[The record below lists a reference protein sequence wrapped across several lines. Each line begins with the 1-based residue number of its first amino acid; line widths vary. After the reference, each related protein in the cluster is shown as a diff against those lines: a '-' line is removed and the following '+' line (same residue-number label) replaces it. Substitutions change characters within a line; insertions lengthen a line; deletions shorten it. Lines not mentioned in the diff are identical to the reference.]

1 MSGGPKVLVVDDE
14 PAILRFLRAALV
26 AGGYDVAEAGSMSE
40 AVRAI
45 AARAPDLVVLDL
57 GLPDGDGKDVIRKVR
72 AWSGV
77 PIIVLSAR
85 ERETEK
91 IEAFDL
97 GADDYVNKPF
107 GVGEL
112 MARIRAALRHR
123 SERAGDAPALRLGD
137 LEIDHAQH
145 RVTRAGQDVKLTRKE
160 FDLLAFLGRN
170 AGKVVTHRQILA
182 AVWGAAHTEDTQY
195 LRVYVRQ
202 LRQKIEADP
211 TDPKFILTEVGIGYR
226 VAEGNGTE
234 HG

>member
-14 PAILRFLRAALV
+14 PAILRFLKPALV
-26 AGGYDVAEAGSMSE
+26 AGGYDVAEAGSVAE

-45 AARAPDLVVLDL
+45 AARAPDIVVLDL

-72 AWSGV
+72 AWSDV

-85 ERETEK
+85 EREAEK
-91 IEAFDL
+91 IDAFDL

-123 SERAGDAPALRLGD
+123 SERAGGTPALRLGD

-160 FDLLAFLGRN
+160 FDLLAFLARN
-170 AGKVVTHRQILA
+170 AGKVVTHRHILA
-182 AVWGAAHTEDTQY
+182 AVWGAAHTDDTQY

-202 LRQKIEADP
+202 LRQKIEPDP
-211 TDPKFILTEVGIGYR
+211 NDPKLILTEVGIGYR
-226 VAEGNGTE
+226 VAEVN
-234 HG
+234 

>member
-1 MSGGPKVLVVDDE
+1 MTGAPRVLVVDDE
-14 PAILRFLRAALV
+14 PAILRFLKPALV
-26 AGGYDVAEAGSMSE
+26 AGGYEVAEAGSMNE

-45 AARAPDLVVLDL
+45 ADRAPDLVVLDL

-72 AWSGV
+72 AWSDV

-85 ERETEK
+85 EREAEK

-123 SERAGDAPALRLGD
+123 SERASGVPAAQLGD
-137 LEIDHAQH
+137 LEIDHARH
-145 RVTRAGQDVKLTRKE
+145 RVTRANQDVRLTRKE
-160 FDLLAFLGRN
+160 FDLLAFLARN

-182 AVWGAAHTEDTQY
+182 AVWGPAHTEDTQY

-202 LRQKIEADP
+202 LRQKIEVDSN
-211 TDPKFILTEVGIGYR
+211 DPKLILTEVGIGYR
-226 VAEGNGTE
+226 VAEVS
-234 HG
+234 